1 MAAPHISSDLDA
13 LKAAARAR
21 ALAARAAC
29 DPAVGALLCSHV
41 LRDAPPADGAVV
53 AGFWPLAGEIDIRPL
68 LLALAGRGHPVLLPF
83 TPKRGLPLTFRR
95 WWPGDAMPAG
105 RFGTPVPL
113 GEAMTPTMI
122 LVPLLAFDRHGHR
135 LGYGAGYYDRTLA
148 ALPGARTLGCGFAAQ
163 ELDSVPVGP
172 QDVRLAAIATER
184 GIITCSPPAN
194 EGG

>member
-21 ALAARAAC
+21 AREARAGC
-29 DPAVGALLCSHV
+29 DPDLGILLTEHV
-41 LRDAPPADGAVV
+41 MRDAPPAADAVV

-68 LLALAGRGHPVLLPF
+68 LVALADCGHAVLLPF
-83 TPKRGLPLTFRR
+83 TPKRGLPLDFRR
-95 WWPGDAMPAG
+95 WRPGDDMASG
-105 RFGTPVPL
+105 RLGTPIPL
-113 GEAMTPTMI
+113 GEPMVPSFL
-122 LVPLLAFDRHGHR
+122 LVPLLAFDRRGHR

-148 ALPGARTLGCGFAAQ
+148 ALPGARTLGCAFAAQ

-172 QDVRLAAIATER
+172 QDVALAAIATER
-184 GIITCSPPAN
+184 GIIRCEPAAT